1 MKKLNKET
9 LTNTVGTRL
18 KELRKAKTALGQKEV
33 ADELGITKQALSNYE
48 SGRNLPDHTTM
59 IALAKYYSC
68 TTDHLYGLTEKATPD
83 VTDYSKRESVN
94 SLLHAMDTVAED
106 EGDYIV
112 STMAEVLKA
121 LSISQ
126 NNPQRNVLIPL
137 VAELNASLAECIK
150 ACTLASK
157 RLSQPDITP
166 EDLVKELIYFYNYS
180 EISDVLEDIQQAIF
194 SALVNFSSSS
204 KKKLRIRRTLEKDKN
219 NTNL

>member
-1 MKKLNKET
+1 MEKLNKEA

-18 KELRKAKTALGQKEV
+18 KKLRKAKTALGQKEV

-59 IALAKYYSC
+59 IALSKYYSC
-68 TTDHLYGLTEKATPD
+68 TTDYLYGLTDKATQD
-83 VTDYSKRESVN
+83 ITDYSNRESVN

-112 STMAEVLKA
+112 STMTKIIEA

-126 NNPQRNVLIPL
+126 NNPQRNLLIPL
-137 VAELNASLAECIK
+137 VAELNMSLAECIK

-166 EDLVKELIYFYNYS
+166 EDLVKEFIYFYNYN
-180 EISDVLEDIQQAIF
+180 EMSDVLEDIQQAIF
-194 SALVNFSSSS
+194 SALVNFSSSA

-219 NTNL
+219 ITNL

>member
-1 MKKLNKET
+1 MEKLDKET
-9 LTNTVGTRL
+9 LTKAVGKRL
-18 KELRKAKTALGQKEV
+18 KELRKAKTDLGQKEV

-126 NNPQRNVLIPL
+126 NNPQRNLLIPL
-137 VAELNASLAECIK
+137 VAELNTSLAECIK

>member
-1 MKKLNKET
+1 MEKLNKET
-9 LTNTVGTRL
+9 LTNTVGIRL

-59 IALAKYYSC
+59 VALAKYYSC
-68 TTDHLYGLTEKATPD
+68 TTDYLYGLTDKTTRD
-83 VTDYSKRESVN
+83 VPDYSNRESVN
-94 SLLHAMDTVAED
+94 ALLHAMETVAED

-112 STMAEVLKA
+112 STMTYILEA

-137 VAELNASLAECIK
+137 VAELNASLAKCIK
-150 ACTLASK
+150 ASTLASK

-166 EDLVKELIYFYNYS
+166 EDLIKEFIYFYNYN
-180 EISDVLEDIQQAIF
+180 EISDVLEDIRQAIF
-194 SALVNFSSSS
+194 STIVNFSSTS
-204 KKKLRIRRTLEKDKN
+204 KKKLRIRRTLEKDRNRAK
-219 NTNL
+219 L

>member
-1 MKKLNKET
+1 MEKINKET

-68 TTDHLYGLTEKATPD
+68 TTDYLYGLTDKATQD
-83 VTDYSKRESVN
+83 ITDYSKRESIN
-94 SLLHAMDTVAED
+94 LLLHAFETVAED
-106 EGDYIV
+106 EGDYIAFAM
-112 STMAEVLKA
+112 TKVLES

-126 NNPQRNVLIPL
+126 NNPQRNVLTPL
-137 VAELNASLAECIK
+137 AAELNISFAECVK
-150 ACTLASK
+150 ASTSASK

-166 EDLVKELIYFYNYS
+166 EDLIKEFIYFYNYN
-180 EISDVLEDIQQAIF
+180 EMSDVLEDIQQAIF
-194 SALVNFSSSS
+194 SVLVNFSSSA

-219 NTNL
+219 STNL